1 MKRGERGGRGGGID
15 TAAVCDTAE
24 AMVGG
29 STDGA
34 GVCFVIEGL
43 HVLVEIS
50 SQGDEWES
58 RNSMLIMHK

>member
-15 TAAVCDTAE
+15 TAAVCDAAE
-24 AMVGG
+24 AMVGV
-29 STDGA
+29 STDGV

-50 SQGDEWES
+50 SQGDE
-58 RNSMLIMHK
+58 